1 MAIVTKPLPL
11 PVWAESG
18 EKTQP
23 SNAEIAEGWP
33 LSATPPSRQRF
44 NWILGYSAQ
53 IGRYLMQNGIAS
65 WDADETYPPGAVV
78 LHEGKLWVAQRENH
92 GVQPGTS
99 QDDWGGSSGII
110 VDDSGNDLMTLIE
123 QLREKDAALDAKDAA
138 LDAKDA
144 ALDAKDAA
152 LDAKD
157 ADLQAQ
163 IDQLKNSSGGGV
175 SKIIAGT
182 GVTVSPVEGTG
193 EVTISATGGGG
204 GGGGGGGVI
213 PPSPGDHSL
222 DAGFWRIIVG
232 SGRTITGYMDTVTMP
247 KPLGAVLAISVT
259 EYNAVGWGA
268 PGPNGEVTEPITVY
282 GTTAH
287 ADGDKFYMSGA
298 SQMPGDVWKYR
309 HGLGF
314 QYIAIGENPDY
325 VPPAPAP

>member
-18 EKTQP
+18 EKVQP

-78 LHEGKLWVAQRENH
+78 LHDGKLWVSQRENH

-99 QDDWGGSSGII
+99 QADWGGSSAII

-123 QLREKDAALDAKDAA
+123 QLRKKDAALN
-138 LDAKDA
+138 
-144 ALDAKDAA
+144 AKDAA

-175 SKIIAGT
+175 SKIIAGK
-182 GVTVSPVEGTG
+182 GVTISPADGAG
-193 EVTISATGGGG
+193 EVTISAS
-204 GGGGGGGVI
+204 GGGGGGVI
-213 PPSPGDHSL
+213 PPTPGDHSL

-232 SGRTITGYMDTVTMP
+232 TGTTITGYLDTVTMP

-259 EYNAVGWGA
+259 EAHAVGWGA
-268 PGPNGEVTEPITVY
+268 PGPNGEVTGTVTAF
-282 GTTAH
+282 GTAPH
-287 ADGDKFYMSGA
+287 PDPDKFKLSCAAWDTVRNKWYYS
-298 SQMPGDVWKYR
+298 
-309 HGLGF
+309 GLGEGGGGVTI

-325 VPPAPAP
+325 VPPTPAP

>member
-18 EKTQP
+18 EKVQP

-92 GVQPGTS
+92 GVPPGTS

-110 VDDSGNDLMTLIE
+110 VDDSGNDLMTLID
-123 QLREKDAALDAKDAA
+123 QLREKDT
-138 LDAKDA
+138 
-144 ALDAKDAA
+144 A

-175 SKIIAGT
+175 SKIIAGD
-182 GVTVSPVEGTG
+182 GVTISPSNGTG
-193 EVTISATGGGG
+193 DVTISASGGGG
-204 GGGGGGGVI
+204 GGGTPPPPPDPDGGVMDY
-213 PPSPGDHSL
+213 G
-222 DAGFWRIIVG
+222 GWRIMMG
-232 SGRTITGYMDTVTMP
+232 KGNSTSGYLDEIDFVAPFDGVFAINITEG
-247 KPLGAVLAISVT
+247 
-259 EYNAVGWGA
+259 NAVGWGA
-268 PGPNGEVTEPITVY
+268 PGAGNSIPEGPSVFGWTRHPTDPNNKFLLSVGLRNGAGDFIYTPGVT
-282 GTTAH
+282 
-287 ADGDKFYMSGA
+287 FS
-298 SQMPGDVWKYR
+298 
-309 HGLGF
+309 
-314 QYIAIGENPDY
+314 YIAYGKKPE
-325 VPPAPAP
+325 

>member
-18 EKTQP
+18 EKVQP

-78 LHEGKLWVAQRENH
+78 LHDGKLWVSQRENH
-92 GVQPGTS
+92 GVPPGTS
-99 QDDWGGSSGII
+99 QADWGGSSGII

-138 LDAKDA
+138 LG
-144 ALDAKDAA
+144 
-152 LDAKD
+152 AKD

-175 SKIIAGT
+175 SKIIAGE
-182 GVTVSPVEGTG
+182 GVTISPSNGTG
-193 EVTISATGGGG
+193 DVTISAS
-204 GGGGGGGVI
+204 GGGGGGVT
-213 PPSPGDHSL
+213 PPPPPDPDGGVMDY
-222 DAGFWRIIVG
+222 GGWRIMMG
-232 SGRTITGYMDTVTMP
+232 KGNTTSGYLDEIDFVAPFDGVF
-247 KPLGAVLAISVT
+247 AISIT
-259 EYNAVGWGA
+259 EGNAVGWGT
-268 PGPNGEVTEPITVY
+268 PGAGGHIPAGPSVFGWTRHPTNPNNKFLISVGLRN
-282 GTTAH
+282 G
-287 ADGDKFYMSGA
+287 DGDFIYT
-298 SQMPGDVWKYR
+298 PGVT
-309 HGLGF
+309 F
-314 QYIAIGENPDY
+314 SYIAYGKKPE
-325 VPPAPAP
+325 

>member
-78 LHEGKLWVAQRENH
+78 LHEGKLWVSQRENH

-99 QDDWGGSSGII
+99 QADWGGSSGII

-144 ALDAKDAA
+144 
-152 LDAKD
+152 
-157 ADLQAQ
+157 DLQAQ

-175 SKIIAGT
+175 SKIVAGEGVTISPSNGT
-182 GVTVSPVEGTG
+182 GQ
-193 EVTISATGGGG
+193 VTISATGGGG
-204 GGGGGGGVI
+204 GGGVTPPPPPDPDGGVMDY
-213 PPSPGDHSL
+213 G
-222 DAGFWRIIVG
+222 GWRIMMG
-232 SGRTITGYMDTVTMP
+232 MGITTSGYMDPINFVAP
-247 KPLGAVLAISVT
+247 FDGVFAITIT
-259 EYNAVGWGA
+259 EGNAVGWGA
-268 PGPNGEVTEPITVY
+268 PGAGNSVPEGPTVFGWTRHPTNPNNKFLLSVGLRNGAGDFIYTPGVT
-282 GTTAH
+282 
-287 ADGDKFYMSGA
+287 FS
-298 SQMPGDVWKYR
+298 
-309 HGLGF
+309 
-314 QYIAIGENPDY
+314 YIAYGKKPE
-325 VPPAPAP
+325 

>member
-18 EKTQP
+18 EKVQP

-123 QLREKDAALDAKDAA
+123 QLREKDT
-138 LDAKDA
+138 

-163 IDQLKNSSGGGV
+163 IDQLKNSSGGV
-175 SKIIAGT
+175 SKIIAGD
-182 GVTVSPVEGTG
+182 GVTISPSDGTG
-193 EVTISATGGGG
+193 EVTISASGGGG
-204 GGGGGGGVI
+204 GGTTPPPPPDPDGGVMDY
-213 PPSPGDHSL
+213 G
-222 DAGFWRIIVG
+222 GWRIMMG
-232 SGRTITGYMDTVTMP
+232 KGNTTSGYLDEIDFVAPFDGVFAINITEG
-247 KPLGAVLAISVT
+247 
-259 EYNAVGWGA
+259 NAVGWGA
-268 PGPNGEVTEPITVY
+268 PGAGNSIPEGPSVFGWTRHPTDPNNKFLLSVGLRN
-282 GTTAH
+282 G
-287 ADGDKFYMSGA
+287 DGDFIYT
-298 SQMPGDVWKYR
+298 PGVT
-309 HGLGF
+309 F
-314 QYIAIGENPDY
+314 SYIAYGKKPE
-325 VPPAPAP
+325 

>member
-18 EKTQP
+18 EKVQP

-65 WDADETYPPGAVV
+65 WDADETYPPDAVV

-144 ALDAKDAA
+144 
-152 LDAKD
+152 
-157 ADLQAQ
+157 DLQAQ

-175 SKIIAGT
+175 SKIIAGD
-182 GVTVSPVEGTG
+182 GVTISPSDGTG
-193 EVTISATGGGG
+193 EVTISASGGGG
-204 GGGGGGGVI
+204 GGGTPPPPPDPDGGVMDY
-213 PPSPGDHSL
+213 G
-222 DAGFWRIIVG
+222 GWRIMMG
-232 SGRTITGYMDTVTMP
+232 KGNTTSGYLDEIDFVAPFDGVF
-247 KPLGAVLAISVT
+247 AISIT
-259 EYNAVGWGA
+259 EGNAVGWGA
-268 PGPNGEVTEPITVY
+268 PGAGNSIPEGPSVFGWTRHPTDPNNKFLLSVGLRN
-282 GTTAH
+282 G
-287 ADGDKFYMSGA
+287 DGDFIYT
-298 SQMPGDVWKYR
+298 PGVT
-309 HGLGF
+309 F
-314 QYIAIGENPDY
+314 SYIAYGKKPE
-325 VPPAPAP
+325 